1 MSEVRCEHCGDSFL
15 CRKHA
20 TEAKALETRYYCD
33 ELPPGL
39 HQEAARHRALSAA
52 RDEVV
57 RAAVAL
63 NAAFTDHETPTDAWS
78 MASARKL
85 AWAEFRAAVAA
96 LAKLEGK

>member
-57 RAAVAL
+57 RAAVAWHRMEHG
-63 NAAFTDHETPTDAWS
+63 ATDA
-78 MASARKL
+78 L
-85 AWAEFRAAVAA
+85 DAAVAA
-96 LAKLEGK
+96 YEKLAKP

>member
-1 MSEVRCEHCGDSFL
+1 MSETRCEHCGDSFL

-20 TEAKALETRYYCD
+20 TEAKAPETRYCY

-39 HQEAARHRALSAA
+39 HEGAARHRALSAA

-63 NAAFTDHETPTDAWS
+63 KGLVVDVGGDPDYCAAIPR
-78 MASARKL
+78 MASVAL
-85 AWAEFRAAVAA
+85 AEFRAAVAA
-96 LAKLEGK
+96 LARLEKP